1 MSCRDRVAGGGVGVV
16 LNCCWRK
23 RTLWE
28 QTGFR
33 GGKGAAERHLLE
45 VARSGTPEVFSEIKP
60 RLQKAGAVAIT
71 QISSLKGEKKK
82 NSQCVQFHLQLCTV
96 DNCRSVGRIK
106 HLLGKNYT
114 VLVSVKLASGGY
126 TLHDLL

>member
-82 NSQCVQFHLQLCTV
+82 KQSMCAISPPAMYSRQLQECWQ
-96 DNCRSVGRIK
+96 NQASVGE
-106 HLLGKNYT
+106 
-114 VLVSVKLASGGY
+114 KLYS
-126 TLHDLL
+126 TCFC

>member
-1 MSCRDRVAGGGVGVV
+1 MSCRDRVVGGWVGVV
-16 LNCCWRK
+16 PNCCWRK
-23 RTLWE
+23 RNLWE
-28 QTGFR
+28 QTGSG
-33 GGKGAAERHLLE
+33 GGKGAAEQHLRE
-45 VARSGTPEVFSEIKP
+45 VARSGTPEVFSEIKL
-60 RLQKAGAVAIT
+60 RLQKAGGVAIT
-71 QISSLKGEKKK
+71 QISSLKEKKK
-82 NSQCVQFHLQLCTV
+82 RSECVQFHLQLCTV

>member
-1 MSCRDRVAGGGVGVV
+1 MPCRDQVAGGGVGVV

-28 QTGFR
+28 QTGSGR
-33 GGKGAAERHLLE
+33 GKGAAERHLRE
-45 VARSGTPEVFSEIKP
+45 VARLGTPEVFSAIKP
-60 RLQKAGAVAIT
+60 GLQKAGGVAIT
-71 QISSLKGEKKK
+71 QISSLKEKKK
-82 NSQCVQFHLQLCTV
+82 NCCVQFHLQLCTV
-96 DNCRSVGRIK
+96 DNYRSVGRIK

-126 TLHDLL
+126 TLHDLI